1 MSKENDT
8 QQKKISWQENVMLYL
23 HDGVHL
29 LTVVL
34 LLFLLVFRIIIVS
47 GDSMRMTL
55 VDGDYLLLINN
66 LFYHEPEQGD
76 VVVISKKSF
85 DGGKAIVKRVI
96 ATEGQTV
103 DIDFKEGIVYVDGQP
118 LTEPY
123 IHTPTLNQQGTIFPL
138 TVAENCLFVLG
149 DNRAVSRDSRDLIL
163 GQIDKREVLGKACYL
178 FLPGTDKERSDRDF
192 DRIGVIK

>member
-8 QQKKISWQENVMLYL
+8 QQKSTWQENVMLYL
-23 HDGVHL
+23 HDGVYL

-66 LFYHEPEQGD
+66 VFYQNPKQGD
-76 VVVISKKSF
+76 VVVISKDSF
-85 DGGKAIVKRVI
+85 DDGKPIVKRVI

-103 DIDFKEGIVYVDGQP
+103 DIDFEAGAVFVDGEA
-118 LTEPY
+118 LSEPY
-123 IHTPTLNQQGTIFPL
+123 INNPTNSNWGTHFPL
-138 TVAENCLFVLG
+138 TVAEGCIFVLG
-149 DNRAVSRDSRDLIL
+149 DNRVVSRDSRDPVI
-163 GQIDKREVLGKACYL
+163 GQVDNREVLGRALFL
-178 FLPGTDKERSDRDF
+178 FLPGTDKDRSDRDF
-192 DRIGVIK
+192 DRIGAIK